1 MSIGFGEYLVLRR
14 LVTPRAV
21 LQVLKNQAR
30 ARPHLGELA
39 VKKGWLTWGQVLG
52 VVSLSEQ
59 LKIRFGE
66 AATREGLMTLAQ
78 IEQLLQEQ
86 ESATPSLVDCIVDLG
101 FLDRHVLEREQKNYE
116 TGMEMARGKEAVL
129 ARG

>member
-14 LVTPRAV
+14 LITPRAV

-39 VKKGWLTWGQVLG
+39 VHRGWLTWGQVLG

-59 LKIRFGE
+59 IKLRFGE
-66 AATREGLMTLAQ
+66 CATREGLMTQ
-78 IEQLLQEQ
+78 EQVDQLLEEQ
-86 ESATPSLVDCIVDLG
+86 EAATPSLAESVVELG

-116 TGMEMARGKEAVL
+116 TGMQMARGKAAAFE
-129 ARG
+129 G